1 MAIFKKKQ
9 TRVYIPNKI
18 NATTRLS
25 SLYGDD
31 ANIRYLE
38 DRINNMRNV
47 DAYTKQESDN
57 RFARLSENNTFT
69 NNQSIKGGSA
79 FVEFKGTDNNRK
91 GYVGKPSSTS
101 NDIELK
107 AETNSLTVS
116 AKHHVIIKP
125 GSNYQARYEKT
136 PTEGVEIANKAYVDT
151 KTAANKT
158 ILDQHENRITE
169 NRNKIGENKN
179 NIDTII
185 QTFDRVPKLD
195 RRNTFTEDNNFLG
208 TVTGSRIEGNTVN
221 CSSLVVENVD
231 NSNDKSG
238 VNVKY
243 LNDKLKQYQP
253 TANVALTNKEN
264 IFREIQTVK
273 ANLDIQ
279 NPSAG
284 DYSDLN
290 FYKSDGRTKY
300 GQIGL
305 EKTDNQDFL
314 ISSKQRDL
322 LLSAQRRVKSFV
334 DMDMSGRRILNVSN
348 PGADTDAATKQYV
361 DDIAIVKKGYKNVSM
376 KFSKV
381 HIASGVF
388 MYGSYG
394 TVLEYM
400 TLSDLKPNQRYEM
413 VIRMRRID
421 GSRINL
427 FLKAMEII
435 SDTHGKVSI
444 LPYYFNDTEVVFIWN
459 KDLKPGG
466 SGDTGLKN
474 CEIGYV
480 LIPIK

>member
-9 TRVYIPNKI
+9 TRVHIPNRS
-18 NATTRLS
+18 NETTRLS
-25 SLYGDD
+25 SIYGED

-57 RFARLSENNTFT
+57 RFARLAVNNTFT
-69 NNQSIKGGSA
+69 DNQTIKGSTA
-79 FVEFKGTDNNRK
+79 FIEFKDGSNNRK
-91 GYVGKPSSTS
+91 GYIGKSSAS
-101 NDIELK
+101 SADVELK
-107 AETNSLTVS
+107 AETNSLTLG
-116 AKHHVIIKP
+116 ANHHVILRP
-125 GSNYQARYEKT
+125 GNNYQARYEKT

-151 KTAANKT
+151 KTGANKT
-158 ILDQHENRITE
+158 ILDQLDGRVNSNTRNIET
-169 NRNKIGENKN
+169 NRNKITDLTTKVTKNISDITTNKN
-179 NIDTII
+179 NI
-185 QTFDRVPKLD
+185 
-195 RRNTFTEDNNFLG
+195 NTHSTKISDLTTKITKNVSDIANNKTE
-208 TVTGSRIEGNTVN
+208 I
-221 CSSLVVENVD
+221 
-231 NSNDKSG
+231 
-238 VNVKY
+238 
-243 LNDKLKQYQP
+243 DKLKQAPQ
-253 TANVALTNKEN
+253 NVA
-264 IFREIQTVK
+264 V
-273 ANLDIQ
+273 LDKYNTFTKSQKIKGDLYIQ
-279 NPSAG
+279 NPNPG
-284 DYSDLN
+284 DYGALN
-290 FYKSDGRTKY
+290 FYKSDGTTIY
-300 GQIGL
+300 GSIGL
-305 EKTDNQDFL
+305 ERSDNSDFL

-322 LLSAQRRVKSFV
+322 LLGAQRRVKSFV

-348 PGADTDAATKQYV
+348 PGANTDAATKQYV
-361 DDIAIVKKGYKNVSM
+361 DDIAIVKKGYKNVRM

-394 TVLEYM
+394 TMLEYM

-435 SDTHGKVSI
+435 TDTHGKVSI

-466 SGDTGLKN
+466 SGETALKD